1 MPSAGLSFPFR
12 DWASRRREQG
22 AGGQAYKSY
31 KSQHRPGRSRP
42 AHSAPL
48 PIERPRGE
56 GRRRE

>member
-12 DWASRRREQG
+12 DWASRRREQS

-48 PIERPRGE
+48 PTEQQRGE